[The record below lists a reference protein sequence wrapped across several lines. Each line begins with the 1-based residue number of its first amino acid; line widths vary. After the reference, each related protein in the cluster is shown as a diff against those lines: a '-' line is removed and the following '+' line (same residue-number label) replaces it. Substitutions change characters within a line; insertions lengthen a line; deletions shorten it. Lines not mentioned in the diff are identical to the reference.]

1 MDSIQLHD
9 STSLSQG
16 RETQKSNGKEV
27 GWALEQVW
35 VRCCAKCLS
44 RPGMR
49 TVISEL
55 SFYNQVILPGYSG
68 CLLVGNCVIYEEERF
83 QKLTT

>member
-1 MDSIQLHD
+1 
-9 STSLSQG
+9 
-16 RETQKSNGKEV
+16 
-27 GWALEQVW
+27 
-35 VRCCAKCLS
+35 
-44 RPGMR
+44 MR